1 MRNLS
6 LENVTPALEQ
16 VFENTPDPRLKELMR
31 ALVRH
36 LHAYARETRLTQ
48 DEWAYAMEFLLWAGK
63 ISNERRNEFIM
74 FSDTLGL
81 SAVIDMMNGAG
92 GHAETAF
99 SQLGPFFTDGLPV
112 EPTNVVDLRGD
123 LHGNPVLFCGTVVD
137 SDGAPIEGA
146 QVDEWQTDDD
156 GLYDVQIPE
165 LKSTR
170 LRCRVLT
177 DAQGK
182 FFLKTIKPLGYTA
195 PMDGPGGKMLT
206 ATERN
211 IWRPGHYHFKL
222 EAPGYRPLVTELF
235 PEGDAHLDEDVA
247 FGVRSSLVIDMP
259 LCDSAELAQQWG
271 MPLPFAK
278 VDYTFRM
285 ARH

>member
-1 MRNLS
+1 
-6 LENVTPALEQ
+6 
-16 VFENTPDPRLKELMR
+16 
-31 ALVRH
+31 
-36 LHAYARETRLTQ
+36 
-48 DEWAYAMEFLLWAGK
+48 
-63 ISNERRNEFIM
+63 M

-99 SQLGPFFTDGLPV
+99 SQHGPFFTDGLPV

-235 PEGDAHLDEDVA
+235 PEGDAPLDEDVA

>member
-6 LENVTPALEQ
+6 LENVTPALER
-16 VFENTPDPRLKELMR
+16 VFENTPDPRLKELMQ

-36 LHAYARETRLTQ
+36 MHAYARETRLTQ

-63 ISNERRNEFIM
+63 ISNDRRNEFIM

-81 SAVIDMMNGAG
+81 SAVVDMMNGAG

-123 LHGNPVLFCGTVVD
+123 LPGKPVLFCGTVVD
-137 SDGAPIEGA
+137 SDGAPIESA

-247 FGVRSSLVIDMP
+247 FGVRSSLVIAMP
-259 LCDSAELAQQWG
+259 ECDSAELAQQWG